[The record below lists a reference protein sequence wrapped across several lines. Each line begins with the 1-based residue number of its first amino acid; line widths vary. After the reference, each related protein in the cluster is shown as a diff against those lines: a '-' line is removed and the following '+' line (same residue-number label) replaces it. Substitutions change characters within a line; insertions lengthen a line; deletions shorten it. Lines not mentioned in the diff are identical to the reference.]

1 MIGYSHG
8 CEQHSPEP
16 SRPHSIDSID
26 KVPIIRPGLATVIW
40 TRRYGRA
47 KAPSLALAAVLVIA
61 WDDAESLETPSLCD
75 AVTTAPLALLDA
87 LDDGGC
93 WPCTHTRQ

>member
-1 MIGYSHG
+1 MIVYSHG

-47 KAPSLALAAVLVIA
+47 CLSTFLGIGGRPSDSMGRRRIARDSIAL
-61 WDDAESLETPSLCD
+61 
-75 AVTTAPLALLDA
+75 
-87 LDDGGC
+87 
-93 WPCTHTRQ
+93 

>member
-1 MIGYSHG
+1 MA
-8 CEQHSPEP
+8 
-16 SRPHSIDSID
+16 
-26 KVPIIRPGLATVIW
+26 VP
-40 TRRYGRA
+40 A

-93 WPCTHTRQ
+93 WPCTHTRQQASSTSQRYCMADTNNLHV